1 MGISR
6 SRQLLDGRATPQ
18 NGPNVHW
25 IVRRC
30 NPSFESDMFH
40 NEGLMEEVRRKGQRS
55 RLSGSPGVVH
65 LNEVGVLQHESGI
78 SNPSPCLRRL
88 HRLRGRG

>member
-6 SRQLLDGRATPQ
+6 SRQLLTGSATRKV
-18 NGPNVHW
+18 GPNVHR
-25 IVRRC
+25 IVGSC
-30 NPSFESDMFH
+30 NLSFESDTFH
-40 NEGLMEEVRRKGQRS
+40 NEGLVVEVRRKGQRS
-55 RLSGSPGVVH
+55 RLSDSPGVVH
-65 LNEVGVLQHESGI
+65 LCEVDVFQHEAGI